1 MRVGGF
7 RGLGCVALGC
17 GWVGVWRV
25 GGFGVR
31 ERESVGLEQKLV
43 SPWTHMGGLGWVALG
58 GLGWNRNSPWSHM
71 APRQGGALAMF
82 VEGCDVKAIAMTLT

>member
-1 MRVGGF
+1 M
-7 RGLGCVALGC
+7 GCVALGC

-31 ERESVGLEQKLV
+31 EIESVGLEQKLV

-71 APRQGGALAMF
+71 ATRQGGAFSL
-82 VEGCDVKAIAMTLT
+82 LTGNVRGRL